1 MPTSCPALIGRI
13 AAVGTREG
21 AIARAMTDF
30 DSGQFQKRLARLV
43 AIPSTSQD
51 PDHAPDVQRYLDT
64 GIQPWLERMGFTVEI
79 FPNPVNGFGPILYA
93 ERLEEGCTGNCL
105 TYGHGDTVRGL
116 DDQWRAGLAPWTL
129 TAEADRWFG
138 RGAADNK
145 GQHALNLSA
154 LEAVLAERG
163 ADRGGVLG
171 FNLKLV
177 LETSEER
184 GSTGLRAFVAEQ
196 ADRLAADVLIASD
209 GPRVMPDVP
218 TIATGTRGT
227 YHFDLVVDLRPGGV
241 HSGHW
246 GGLTTDPAIVLTHAL
261 GTIMDRSGKILVRDW
276 LPANGVPAAV
286 RAVLDGCPV
295 GGGDAASI
303 DAGSI
308 DPDWGEPGLT
318 PAEKIY
324 GWNSFI
330 VLSMLSGRPENPV
343 NAVAPNA
350 RAHCQIRYTVDTDPA
365 GFEAA
370 LRLHLDEN
378 GFPGVRIKHAGVRMP
393 ASRTDPNHPWVRWT
407 VDSMERSLGKRVQV
421 IPNSSGGLPGD
432 VFVDY
437 LGVPLVWIPH
447 SYNGCKQHGPDEHLL
462 VGPAREGLAAYTGI
476 WWDLGEGGTPG

>member
-1 MPTSCPALIGRI
+1 MASRDT
-13 AAVGTREG
+13 
-21 AIARAMTDF
+21 AIANALAFF
-30 DSGQFQKRLARLV
+30 DAGKFRDRLADLV

-51 PDHAPDVQRYLDT
+51 PGHLLDVQHYLA
-64 GIQPWLERMGFTVEI
+64 GAIGPWLERMGFSVEVH
-79 FPNPVNGFGPILYA
+79 PNPIDGFGPILLA
-93 ERLEEGCTGNCL
+93 ERQEGADLPTIL

-116 DDQWRAGLAPWTL
+116 EDQWRDGLSPWTL
-129 TAEADRWFG
+129 TQEGDRWYG
-138 RGAADNK
+138 RGTADNK
-145 GQHALNLSA
+145 GQHAINLTA
-154 LEAVLAERG
+154 LETVLNEREG
-163 ADRGGVLG
+163 RLG
-171 FNLKLV
+171 FNIKLV

-184 GSTGLRAFVAEQ
+184 GSNGLRDFVARH
-196 ADRLAADVLIASD
+196 ADRLKADVLIASD
-209 GPRVMPDVP
+209 GPRVMPEVP

-246 GGLTTDPAIVLTHAL
+246 GGLTTDPAVVLSHAL
-261 GTIMDRSGKILVRDW
+261 ATIMDRKGRILLRDW
-276 LPANGVPAAV
+276 LPRNGVPAAV
-286 RAVLDGCPV
+286 RGVLEGCPV
-295 GGGDAASI
+295 GGGGEAAT
-303 DAGSI
+303 I

-318 PAEKIY
+318 SAEKIY

-330 VLSMLSGRPENPV
+330 VLSMVSGRPENPV

-370 LRLHLDEN
+370 LRRHLNEHD
-378 GFPGVRIKHAGVRMP
+378 FPEVRIENAYVRMP
-393 ASRTDPNHPWVRWT
+393 ASRTDPSHPWVRWT
-407 VDSMERSLGKRVQV
+407 VGSMEKTLGRRVQV

-462 VGPAREGLAAYTGI
+462 VGPAREGLAAYAGI
-476 WWDLGEGGTPG
+476 WWDLGEAGTP

>member
-1 MPTSCPALIGRI
+1 MTPRDS
-13 AAVGTREG
+13 AV
-21 AIARAMTDF
+21 ARALSYF
-30 DSGQFQKRLARLV
+30 DSNGFRDRLAELV

-51 PDHAPDVQRYLDT
+51 PGHQADVHQYLA
-64 GIQPWLERMGFTVEI
+64 GAVQPWLERIGFTVEI
-79 FPNPVNGFGPILYA
+79 HPNPAAGFGPILLA
-93 ERLEEGCTGNCL
+93 ERLEAPDRPTVL

-116 DDQWRAGLAPWTL
+116 DDQWRAGLSPWRL
-129 TAEADRWFG
+129 TQEADLWYG
-138 RGAADNK
+138 RGTADNK

-163 ADRGGVLG
+163 GALG

-184 GSTGLRAFVAEQ
+184 GSTGLRTFVAEQ

-209 GPRVMPDVP
+209 GPRVMPEVP

-246 GGLTTDPAIVLTHAL
+246 GGLTTDPAVVLAHAI
-261 GTIMDRSGKILVRDW
+261 GCIIDQQGKIMVRDW
-276 LPANGVPAAV
+276 LPRGGVPAAV
-286 RAVLDGCPV
+286 RSVLDGCPV
-295 GGGDAASI
+295 GGGGESA
-303 DAGSI
+303 SI

-330 VLSMLSGRPENPV
+330 VLAMQSGRPENPV
-343 NAVAPNA
+343 NAVAPDA
-350 RAHCQIRYTVDTDPA
+350 RAHCQIRYTVDSDPA

-370 LRLHLDEN
+370 LRRHLDAN
-378 GFPGVRIKHAGVRMP
+378 GFHTVRIDNASVRMP

-407 VDSMERSLGKRVQV
+407 VASMQQTLGKRVQV

-476 WWDLGEGGTPG
+476 WWDLGEAGTP

>member
-1 MPTSCPALIGRI
+1 MASRDSAL
-13 AAVGTREG
+13 
-21 AIARAMTDF
+21 ARALTEF
-30 DSGQFQKRLARLV
+30 DSNRFRDRLAELV

-51 PDHAPDVQRYLDT
+51 PGYEADVQRYLAEI
-64 GIQPWLERMGFTVEI
+64 IQPWLRRIGFAVEI
-79 FPNPVNGFGPILYA
+79 HPNPAAGFGPILFA
-93 ERLEEGCTGNCL
+93 ERLEGTDRPTVL

-116 DDQWRAGLAPWTL
+116 DDQWRAGLSPWTL
-129 TAEADRWFG
+129 TEEGDRWYG
-138 RGAADNK
+138 RGSADNK
-145 GQHALNLSA
+145 GQHALNLMA
-154 LEAVLAERG
+154 LEAVLGERG
-163 ADRGGVLG
+163 GALG

-184 GSTGLRAFVAEQ
+184 GSTGLRDFVAQ
-196 ADRLAADVLIASD
+196 HADRLAADVLIASD
-209 GPRVMPDVP
+209 GPRVMPEVP

-246 GGLTTDPAIVLTHAL
+246 GGLTTDPAVILSHAL
-261 GTIMDRSGKILVRDW
+261 GTIIDRHGKILVRDW
-276 LPANGVPAAV
+276 LPGNGVPAAV

-295 GGGDAASI
+295 GGGGEAAR
-303 DAGSI
+303 I
-308 DPDWGEPGLT
+308 DPNWGEPGLT

-350 RAHCQIRYTVDTDPA
+350 RAHCQIRHTVDSDPA

-370 LRLHLDEN
+370 LRRHLDAQ
-378 GFPGVRIKHAGVRMP
+378 GFPEVHLENASVRMP

-407 VDSMERSLGKRVQV
+407 VDSMQRSLGKRVQV

-462 VGPAREGLAAYTGI
+462 IAPAREGLAAYTGI
-476 WWDLGEGGTPG
+476 WWDLAEPGTP